1 MNGRRNPVG
10 REISMK
16 RVRTMVHLVMGAL
29 AALGAVVEAGAVA
42 TAGAGARVVVPLVA
56 ATASYETEVA
66 VHSPWPDPITVTI
79 EFYEAN
85 NSTTPGKKTCTPL
98 ALPGVR
104 TVTFSLRTQCPLAAG
119 NHFGFLVLTDAS
131 SARANHFLAYS
142 RTANPQAIG
151 FSVEGFP
158 IGNFSGAPA
167 TVTGLRGATSGAA
180 YMSNCFVATLG
191 EAASYR
197 IRLVR
202 GTDNTP
208 LGSAVTGALGA
219 WQMVRHLDILAAAGV
234 PAGEYVNVDAQF
246 DDPDDSGRA
255 LIGFCTVQDNAL
267 FSADFR
273 IAKSVNARDVS
284 ALRRVCFGN
293 DCAGTLLPG
302 WSVAITDTAK
312 KNIHRV
318 YLRQPDRV
326 ACSLVGPRVAD
337 LEIQVRSPGNV
348 NEGFVAAGGNNQASF
363 VLDTGERST
372 IAAGDATSWFI
383 EVGHRAG
390 ANAVVPIPYGIKC
403 SSGNGISY
411 PNVLPGTFAHD
422 F

>member
-1 MNGRRNPVG
+1 MSGRRRRTG
-10 REISMK
+10 RGSSMN
-16 RVRTMVHLVMGAL
+16 RIGIVARLAIVVMV
-29 AALGAVVEAGAVA
+29 ALGVAGKAFAVA
-42 TAGAGARVVVPLVA
+42 TAGAGTRVVVPLVA
-56 ATASYETEVA
+56 ATASYETEIA
-66 VHSPWPDPITVTI
+66 VHSPWPDPITVTV

-85 NSTTPGKKTCTPL
+85 NSATPGKKTCTAL

-104 TVTFSLRTQCPLAAG
+104 TATFSLRTQCPVGAG
-119 NHFGFLVLTDAS
+119 NHFGFLVLTDPS
-131 SARANHFLAYS
+131 STRANHFLAYS

-158 IGNFSGAPA
+158 IGSFSGAPA

-197 IRLVR
+197 IRLAR

-208 LGSAVTGALGA
+208 LGSAVTGTLGA

-234 PAGEYVNVDAQF
+234 PAGEYGNVDAQF
-246 DDPDDSGRA
+246 DDPDDSGKA

-302 WSVAITDTAK
+302 WNVAITDTAK
-312 KNIHRV
+312 KAVHRV

-337 LEIQVRSPGNV
+337 LEIQIRSPGNV

-383 EVGHRAG
+383 EVGFREG
-390 ANAVVPIPYGIKC
+390 ANPTVPIPYGINC
-403 SSGNGISY
+403 SSGNGMSY
-411 PNVLPGTFAHD
+411 PNVLPGTFADD